1 MPIEGP
7 LRELGIHDVF
17 QLLDLSRKTGALRV
31 TSEVRHNQGTIYFD
45 AGIVMFAEIRSN
57 PHPLGGLL
65 LRTGKITESDLDRA
79 RDMQQRQGDKR
90 RLGEILVALGAITQ
104 REVERQVRFQIEE
117 VVFEVMSWNEGYFS
131 FSEGT
136 VSDVPTEIAVRIPV
150 EALLMEGARRIDEWS
165 RIETRVAH
173 LGVVPTLAP
182 PPEASGGELDLL
194 PPEWEV
200 LALIDG
206 RRDVRALATDLA
218 RSDFDVAK
226 TLFGLESAGVIVL
239 LDPGTSVRGRPSP
252 VGGGGAGERGGGEA
266 SELAELVARAER
278 ALEARDLE
286 GARAAAEQAANL
298 QSHDPTVH
306 LLLGR
311 LHLAQGRAPAAVE
324 ELRRALRLDP
334 LLVSTHRHLGY
345 ALVALGRFAEA
356 VDSWEQWER
365 LAPNSEQELAQLA
378 AVQRAREAARVFL
391 GMGAESHG

>member
-1 MPIEGP
+1 MAIEGP
-7 LRELGIHDVF
+7 LKELGIHDVF

-31 TSEVRHNQGTIYFD
+31 TSELRHNQGTIYFD
-45 AGIVMFAEIRSN
+45 EGIVIFAEIRSN

-65 LRTGKITESDLDRA
+65 LRTGKISEADLERA

-90 RLGEILVALGAITQ
+90 RLGEILVGIGAITE

-131 FSEGT
+131 FSEGPVT
-136 VSDVPTEIAVRIPV
+136 GVPTEIAVRIPV

-165 RIETRVAH
+165 RIENRIPH
-173 LGVVPTLAP
+173 LGVVASLAP
-182 PPEASGGELDLL
+182 PPADGGGELDLL

-206 RRDVRALATDLA
+206 RRDVRALAVELA

-226 TLFGLESAGVIVL
+226 TLFGLESAGVVVL
-239 LDPGTSVRGRPSP
+239 ADPGTSTPRGRPTT
-252 VGGGGAGERGGGEA
+252 VGEV
-266 SELAELVARAER
+266 AELVAQAEH
-278 ALEARDLE
+278 ALQMKDYGA
-286 GARAAAEQAANL
+286 ARAAAEQAANL
-298 QSHDPTVH
+298 QPHDPTVH

-311 LHLAQGRAPAAVE
+311 LHLAQGRALPAAE

-334 LLVSTHRHLGY
+334 HVAAAHRHLGY

-356 VDSWEQWER
+356 IESWDRWEG
-365 LAPNSEQELAQLA
+365 LAARAEGELAQVDD
-378 AVQRAREAARVFL
+378 VQRARDAARVFL
-391 GMGAESHG
+391 GMGATHG

>member
-1 MPIEGP
+1 MAIEGP

-31 TSEVRHNQGTIYFD
+31 TSELRHNNGTIYFEE
-45 AGIVMFAEIRSN
+45 GTIIFAEIRSN

-65 LRTGKITESDLDRA
+65 MRTGKITEADLDRA

-90 RLGEILVALGAITQ
+90 RLGEILVSLGAITQ

-131 FSEGT
+131 FNEGPVSE
-136 VSDVPTEIAVRIPV
+136 VPNETMVRIPV

-165 RIETRVAH
+165 RIEGRIPH
-173 LGVVPTLAP
+173 LGVVASLAP
-182 PPEASGGELDLL
+182 PPPGGGGELDLL

-200 LALIDG
+200 LALIDD
-206 RRDVRALATDLA
+206 RRDIRALATELG

-239 LDPGTSVRGRPSP
+239 VDPGTAKRGRPT
-252 VGGGGAGERGGGEA
+252 VAGE
-266 SELAELVARAER
+266 LTELVAKAEQ
-278 ALEARDLE
+278 ALQRRDF
-286 GARAAAEQAANL
+286 GAARAAAEQAATT
-298 QSHDPTVH
+298 QPHDPVVH

-311 LHLAQGRAPAAVE
+311 LHLAQGGHPAAVE

-334 LLVSTHRHLGY
+334 LLAPAHRQLGY
-345 ALVALGRFAEA
+345 ALVALGRFGEA
-356 VDSWEQWER
+356 LESWEHWER
-365 LAPNSEQELAQLA
+365 LAGRSEEELAELA
-378 AVQRAREAARVFL
+378 TVQRAREAARVFQ
-391 GMGAESHG
+391 GMGGTHG